1 MTKFLNISTDNT
13 LGGNSPSDQLVP
25 SQKAIK
31 EYVDNHGG
39 GAVTSVNGRTGAVT
53 GLEETANKVTAV
65 DSTSTDAEYPS
76 AKCLY
81 ELYANFQ
88 WMG

>member
-13 LGGNSPSDQLVP
+13 LGGNSPSNEIVS

-39 GAVTSVNGRTGAVT
+39 GGGGAVNSVNGQTGDVV
-53 GLEETANKVTAV
+53 LTASDVGAATSAQGVKADTAV
-65 DSTSTDAEYPS
+65 QNAFKIITLGDGS
-76 AKCLY
+76 
-81 ELYANFQ
+81 
-88 WMG
+88 